1 MPPVLPL
8 CLITLFQG
16 FLSWYVMTTPIADNY
31 CFVCGQDN
39 PRGLKISCTYR
50 EAEMAAETELALPRE
65 FQGWAER
72 HPRRHPG
79 HPAG

>member
-1 MPPVLPL
+1 
-8 CLITLFQG
+8 
-16 FLSWYVMTTPIADNY
+16 MTTPIADNY

-39 PRGLKISCTYR
+39 PRGLKISVTYR